1 MAKTYKAEIA
11 LEMISKFPSASTNA
25 IARLL
30 HEQYPV
36 DFPSKDSARTMVRK
50 YRDGLGG
57 KNEPVR
63 TKEERKQAMSKWNL
77 PESDYKEI

>member
-1 MAKTYKAEIA
+1 MAKTYKAEIV

-36 DFPSKDSARTMVRK
+36 DFPSKDSARTM
-50 YRDGLGG
+50 G
-57 KNEPVR
+57 KKFR
-63 TKEERKQAMSKWNL
+63 AF
-77 PESDYKEI
+77 